1 MQIFLAWKIGRF
13 IEVQLARGSSKIL
26 FTGSLD
32 EDLGGYEL
40 VISPAEFLNYSAIL

>member
-32 EDLGGYEL
+32 EDLGYEL